1 MSLEKRSK
9 YVSGRV
15 RIKSDVQLT
24 NDNVKDIID
33 IVSRIVAKTHYD
45 TCFKISQEVFDYL
58 EYRICISY
66 VKTEL
71 KGKKVIIKIF
81 N

>member
-1 MSLEKRSK
+1 MILEKRNK

-45 TCFKISQEVFDYL
+45 TCLKISQEVFDYL

-66 VKTEL
+66 VKTDL